1 MGYVAIVDL
10 PWSELKLTESEKI
23 VDEKLKGYIRSTQEE
38 IAELREKFREYID
51 DTDGDDLKSSV
62 ERRFDRVG
70 EKLKE
75 ALEAGEVLTDKAQVK
90 AHLGA
95 MEARDLLMESKAGF
109 EFYLRKAGKSGEQ
122 IADETEL
129 KAALAKMEA
138 EDFWQEKGP
147 ALQEEFVQS
156 AEKMKEV
163 TRDAISDLRDQL
175 KKWRG

>member
-1 MGYVAIVDL
+1 MDDKLKSYIKSSQKEIV
-10 PWSELKLTESEKI
+10 ELK
-23 VDEKLKGYIRSTQEE
+23 
-38 IAELREKFREYID
+38 EKFSEYID
-51 DTDGDDLKSSV
+51 DVDGDELKASID
-62 ERRFDRVG
+62 RRFDRIG

-95 MEARDLLMESKAGF
+95 MEARDMMGESKAVF
-109 EFYLRKAGKSGEQ
+109 ESYMSRAGKTGEQ
-122 IADETEL
+122 IADEAEL

-147 ALQEEFVQS
+147 ALQAEFTQS

-163 TRDAISDLRDQL
+163 TSNAIDEIREQI
-175 KKWRG
+175 KKWRV